1 MDAVRFRIKLDELE
15 MLDWE
20 QWGTDDQ
27 DYIVRCAKA
36 NKVEIV
42 RKNSILIFKGS
53 YQGMFWLLQDVAKRY
68 DVELI

>member
-1 MDAVRFRIKLDELE
+1 MNAVRFRIKLDELE

-27 DYIVRCAKA
+27 NYILRCAKV
-36 NKVEIV
+36 NKVEVIH
-42 RKNSILIFKGS
+42 RNKDIIFKGE
-53 YQGMFWLLQDVAKRY
+53 YQGMFWFLQDVAKRY